1 MCVDIALLF
10 LMMFIDQVNEVNSW
24 RIVFLTIVKK
34 KRRPGSFSI
43 KTWETVQPKIKNSV
57 RI

>member
-1 MCVDIALLF
+1 MCVNITLLF
-10 LMMFIDQVNEVNSW
+10 LVMFIDQVNEVNSW
-24 RIVFLTIVKK
+24 RIVFLTIAKK